1 MTVMLDFKLI
11 VLIMLVMSCMYIA
24 VLDSGCSCMVSDD
37 PLVSSIL
44 PVRKGKNINWTRV
57 SELSWHLFGMPICR
71 SICQHANH
79 VTVVRFKKLNSNMCN
94 GLEGTD

>member
-44 PVRKGKNINWTRV
+44 PVRKGKNIN
-57 SELSWHLFGMPICR
+57 
-71 SICQHANH
+71 
-79 VTVVRFKKLNSNMCN
+79 
-94 GLEGTD
+94 